1 MPYKPKAGGYRHRQL
16 IAEALQ
22 DTDDTV
28 EALRSLL
35 PAANG
40 EAKAILAEAI
50 VMQYRN
56 RRRLSEMLDIIGR
69 QKGGNRTKT

>member
-16 IAEALQ
+16 IVEALQ

-35 PAANG
+35 PAATG
-40 EAKAILAEAI
+40 KAKDILAEAI